1 MHANHDRFNQHGCT
15 TLYPYDLAALYAANQ
30 TFPRTIFDTEGKR
43 LLPAPTIFAF
53 FPASR
58 DEYQMS
64 VPA

>member
-1 MHANHDRFNQHGCT
+1 MHANQDGFNPHGCT
-15 TLYPYDLAALYAANQ
+15 ALDPYDLAALYAANR
-30 TFPRTIFDTEGKR
+30 TFSRTIYDTEGKR

>member
-1 MHANHDRFNQHGCT
+1 MYANHDRFNPHGCT
-15 TLYPYDLAALYAANQ
+15 ALYRYDHATLYTANQ
-30 TFPRTIFDTEGKR
+30 IFSRTVDDTKGKC
-43 LLPAPTIFAF
+43 LLPALTIFAF

>member
-1 MHANHDRFNQHGCT
+1 MHANQDRFNPHGCT
-15 TLYPYDLAALYAANQ
+15 ALDHYDLARLYAANQ
-30 TFPRTIFDTEGKR
+30 TFSRTIYATEGKR